1 MSGVNFE
8 TSRGQTIGSI
18 CASLG
23 LAVVLSACG
32 GGGGG
37 SSGSGCTTL
46 DPSRDP
52 SLPGC
57 AAPAT
62 PVTPP
67 VTPVAQPTLT
77 LSLKGAD
84 GNLTTKVGPDA
95 NATLQVLVK
104 DASGKILPGVLLNL
118 TSSDK
123 GAVFTPGAGSALTDA
138 NGVASIVVGPGAQS
152 GAFVLTATAT
162 VNGTALTATTNYSV
176 EFPTLTMSAMGISP
190 ANLSASGTAGLAVT
204 VLNGTAYAP
213 VLSVAFSSPCSIA
226 GKATIT
232 SPVSTVNGV
241 ASATYTDKGC
251 AAADVITA
259 STVFHANTISQTG
272 TVTVQ
277 AASAGQIGFVSAL
290 PQNIALKGTGGAG
303 RQETSVVSFKVL
315 DRNGNAVSG
324 QVVDFSLNSNAGG
337 LVINPLQAT
346 TGTDGSVS
354 TTVAAGTINTPVR
367 VTAVLRGTSLSTQ
380 SDQLV
385 VSTGV
390 GEQNSF
396 TLSSSMFNTEG
407 ADFAGCAAP
416 VGALITARLGDHFH
430 NPVPDGTA
438 VSFTAEGGTI
448 DASCLTGLDSTTLTD
463 GTVITQKGTPGSCSV
478 RFCAGNPKP
487 ADGRITILAYA
498 LGEESFIDANGNN
511 RFDAG
516 EQYTELGEPFRN
528 DRAITSANA
537 NYIDDA
543 YSVGNTVRVGNEM
556 YIDSN
561 GNGHWDQSGDG
572 QYNGVLRAQTSVN
585 TLPVN
590 TVHIRQ
596 ALVQVISGST
606 ANITP
611 LDVVPVA
618 LDRCVDGVAF
628 ENKPHTLRLAIRDN
642 NSTVFSINSTNAT
655 GLQFDLPGNPL
666 PAGTLITFTT
676 SNGTII
682 SGNSFTVPNT
692 SNPSSAGW
700 IYPVQM
706 ISDVTQV
713 GTACQPNSVRSGFP
727 NVSVR
732 TPSGVVSSASYPVS
746 D

>member
-1 MSGVNFE
+1 MFE
-8 TSRGQTIGSI
+8 TTRNNRPVH
-18 CASLG
+18 
-23 LAVVLSACG
+23 LAHYLAACSAAVLLAGCG
-32 GGGGG
+32 GGGT
-37 SSGSGCTTL
+37 SSNGCTTL

-57 AAPAT
+57 AAPVT

-67 VTPVAQPTLT
+67 VTPVALPTLV

-84 GNLTTKVGPDA
+84 GNATTKVSPDA
-95 NATLQVLVK
+95 NATLQALVK
-104 DASGKILPGVLLNL
+104 DASGKILPGVLLSV

-123 GAVFTPGAGSALTDA
+123 GAVFTPGAASALTDA
-138 NGVASIVVGPGAQS
+138 NGVATITVAPGSQS
-152 GAFVLTATAT
+152 GAFVLTASAT

-176 EFPTLTMSAMGISP
+176 EFPALTMSAMGISP
-190 ANLSASGTAGLAVT
+190 ASLSASGTAGLAVT

-226 GKATIT
+226 GKATIS
-232 SPVSTVNGV
+232 SPVNTVNGV
-241 ASATYTDKGC
+241 ASTSYIDKGC
-251 AAADVITA
+251 GAADVITA
-259 STVFHANTISQTG
+259 STLFHGNTISQTG

-277 AASAGQIGFVSAL
+277 AASAGQIAFVSAL

-303 RQETSVVSFKVL
+303 RQETSLVSFKVL
-315 DRNGNAVSG
+315 DRNGNPVSG
-324 QVVDFSLNSNAGG
+324 QLVDFSLNSNAGG
-337 LVINPLQAT
+337 LVINPIQAT

-354 TTVAAGTINTPVR
+354 TTVAAGTVNTPVR
-367 VTAVLRGTSLSTQ
+367 ITAVLRGTSLTTQ

-385 VSTGV
+385 VSTGL

-396 TLSSSMFNTEG
+396 TLSSATFNTEG
-407 ADFAGCAAP
+407 GDFAGCAAP
-416 VGALITARLGDHFH
+416 VGSLITARLGDHFH

-448 DASCLTGLDSTTLTD
+448 DASCLTGLDNTTLTD

-487 ADGRITILAYA
+487 ADGRVTIMAYA
-498 LGEESFIDANGNN
+498 LGEESFVDANGNN

-543 YSVGNTVRVGNEM
+543 YSVGNMVRVGNEM

-561 GNGHWDQSGDG
+561 GNGHWDQAGDG

-585 TLPVN
+585 SSPVN

-596 ALVQVISGST
+596 SLVQVLSLST

-611 LDVVPVA
+611 LDAVPVA
-618 LDRCVDGVAF
+618 LDQCVNGAVF
-628 ENKPHTLRLAIRDN
+628 ENKPRTLRLAIRDTN
-642 NSTVFSINSTNAT
+642 GTLFPINSANAT
-655 GLQFDLPGNPL
+655 GLPDLPGNPL
-666 PAGTLITFTT
+666 PAGTVITFTT
-676 SNGTII
+676 TNGTII
-682 SGNSFTVPNT
+682 SGSSFTVPNT
-692 SNPSSAGW
+692 SNPSAAGW

-713 GTACQPNSVRSGFP
+713 GTVCQPNTVRNGLLS
-727 NVSVR
+727 VSVR
-732 TPSGVVSSASYPVS
+732 TPSGIVTNASYAVS